1 MDTRYLLGSSLP
13 AQETVTPKQMDK
25 ATLTISTDNETQA
38 RVILSLLTEAEENGE
53 LDFSF
58 GCRISEVREQVEF
71 DHAL

>member
-1 MDTRYLLGSSLP
+1 MD
-13 AQETVTPKQMDK
+13 M
-25 ATLTISTDNETQA
+25 ATLTISTDNAKQA

-58 GCRISEVREQVEF
+58 GCHLSEVREKVEF